1 MASIIS
7 TVEPFKSVRWH
18 RQMVRHTVP
27 MSRPRKATTA
37 PDHVPEADSDDALR
51 AAVAANLRRL
61 RAERGWSLD
70 ELGQQAGVSK
80 AMLHQIELG
89 RSQPTVAVAWRIAQ
103 GLKVPFNDLLA
114 LPTTNHD
121 LVLRRSDAKLLTS
134 GEGNF
139 SSRAL
144 FPFDG
149 PARTAEFYELR
160 LKAGAV
166 EAARG
171 HAHGTTEHLVV
182 ASGSAV
188 VTVED
193 VTHQLALGD
202 CLVFRADRDH
212 AYRNE
217 DRTREAVLYLMMT
230 YALPGQVHA

>member
-1 MASIIS
+1 M
-7 TVEPFKSVRWH
+7 
-18 RQMVRHTVP
+18 RQ
-27 MSRPRKATTA
+27 
-37 PDHVPEADSDDALR
+37 
-51 AAVAANLRRL
+51 AVAANLKRL

-103 GLKVPFNDLLA
+103 GLRVPFGELLA
-114 LPTTNHD
+114 RPSVSRDT
-121 LVLRRSDAKLLTS
+121 VLRRSEAKLLTS
-134 GEGNF
+134 SDGSF

-166 EAARG
+166 EHAHG
-171 HAHGTTEHLVV
+171 HAHGTIEHLAVS
-182 ASGSAV
+182 SGSV
-188 VTVED
+188 VVEVD
-193 VTHQLALGD
+193 KVTHRLETGD
-202 CLVFRADRDH
+202 CLVFVADRDH

-217 DRTREAVLYLMMT
+217 DRAREAVLYLMMT